1 MIYVKCKKTFLR
13 SFLLFCKKSSIFAG
27 NLGIVMY
34 TPLLQEKETEHA
46 IKLIKDTF
54 QSMLAT
60 SLKLRRVTA
69 PLFVR
74 SGVGINDD
82 LNGVEKPV
90 TFFASGIGV
99 ECEVVHS
106 LAKWKRLKLSEMDE
120 QPGYGIYTDMN
131 AIRTSEQLDEL
142 HSLYVDQWDWEKVI
156 AKEDR
161 NVLVLEEHVRLIY
174 QSLLNTEYIVC
185 EHYPIITPFLPKK
198 IRFITSEELLQR
210 YPTLSSKERENA
222 IAKEMGAVFVR
233 GIGGMLSNGEV
244 HDHRAPDY
252 DDWTTI
258 DENAMG
264 LNGDIL
270 IWYEPLQKAVEISS
284 MGIRVDREALDKQLT
299 MTGHESWK
307 KYAYHDAILHDRLP
321 HTIGGGIGQ
330 SRLCM
335 LLLHKIHIGEVQASV
350 WGEQIIAACKKN
362 NINILQ

>member
-1 MIYVKCKKTFLR
+1 
-13 SFLLFCKKSSIFAG
+13 
-27 NLGIVMY
+27 
-34 TPLLQEKETEHA
+34 
-46 IKLIKDTF
+46 
-54 QSMLAT
+54 
-60 SLKLRRVTA
+60 
-69 PLFVR
+69 
-74 SGVGINDD
+74 
-82 LNGVEKPV
+82 
-90 TFFASGIGV
+90 
-99 ECEVVHS
+99 
-106 LAKWKRLKLSEMDE
+106 MDE
-120 QPGYGIYTDMN
+120 QPGYGLYTDMN

-185 EHYPIITPFLPKK
+185 EHYPIITPFLPKQ
-198 IRFITSEELLQR
+198 IGFITSEELLQR
-210 YPTLSSKERENA
+210 YPALSPKERENA

-233 GIGGMLSNGEV
+233 GIGGTLSNGEA

-284 MGIRVDREALDKQLT
+284 MGIRVDREALDKQLAV
-299 MTGHESWK
+299 TGHEAWK
-307 KYAYHDAILHDRLP
+307 KYAYHDAVLHDRLP
-321 HTIGGGIGQ
+321 QTIGGGIGQ

-350 WGEQIIAACKKN
+350 WGEQIIAACQKN